1 MDRMDKLAVMEEWQQ
16 QRQRAGADPYDWTA
30 FRGYVL
36 EQHHHDPGV
45 APVAVFL
52 AFEAE
57 DGKATPKDREV
68 EAVVATAAGL
78 EKTQSE

>member
-1 MDRMDKLAVMEEWQQ
+1 MLAAMEEWQQ
-16 QRQRAGADPYDWTA
+16 QRQRAGADPYDWTT
-30 FRGYVL
+30 FRGHML
-36 EQHHHDPGV
+36 EQYGHDPGV

-57 DGKATPKDREV
+57 AGPATKDRDV
-68 EAVVATAAGL
+68 EAVVTAAAGL